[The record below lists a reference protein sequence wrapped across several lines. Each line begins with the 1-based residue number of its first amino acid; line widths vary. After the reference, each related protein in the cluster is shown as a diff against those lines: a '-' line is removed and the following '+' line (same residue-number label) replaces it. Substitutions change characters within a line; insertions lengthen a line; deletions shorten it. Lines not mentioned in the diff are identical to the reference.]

1 MSHKILIVGFGSI
14 GERHARCF
22 IKTGRCDVSVC
33 DVSPDLRGRAM
44 AEYDI
49 KSCYADLD
57 AALEDHHD
65 CAVIA
70 TPAQLHIPMAT
81 RLAAAGI
88 HLLIEKPLSVSLD
101 GLAELKKA
109 VRAGRVTAMVG
120 YTHRSNPVL
129 VSMREYLLTG
139 ALGRPLQVTGIVG
152 QHFAKYRPAYPDTYF
167 AKRVTGGG
175 AIQDAMTHLV
185 NAAEWLVGPI
195 TRLVAD
201 ADHQSLP
208 GVTVEDTVHM
218 IARHG
223 PMGDVLGVYSLNL
236 HQAPDEFTLTVVCES
251 GTCKLDLVL
260 NRWSCTK
267 TPGASWE
274 HHPFRI
280 DDRDQIYIRQAEVF
294 LDAVAGFGPVPCTLD
309 EAEQSLRVNLAMLNS
324 ADRTPWREITPDATE
339 VTPPIVVNTGCRKTL
354 QGLL

>member
-1 MSHKILIVGFGSI
+1 
-14 GERHARCF
+14 
-22 IKTGRCDVSVC
+22 
-33 DVSPDLRGRAM
+33 M

-49 KSCYADLD
+49 TSCYADLD
-57 AALEDHHD
+57 AAMKDHYD

-70 TPAQLHIPMAT
+70 TPAQFHIPMAT

-101 GLAELKKA
+101 GLAGLKQA
-109 VRAGRVTAMVG
+109 VRAGRVTVMVG

-129 VSMREYLLTG
+129 VSMREFLRAG
-139 ALGRPLQVTGIVG
+139 ELGRPLQVTGVVG
-152 QHFAKYRPAYPDTYF
+152 QQFARYRPAYPDTYF
-167 AKRVTGGG
+167 ANRETGGG

-185 NAAEWLVGPI
+185 NAAEWLVGPV

-201 ADHQSLP
+201 AYHQMLP

-223 PMGDVLGVYSLNL
+223 PRADVLGVYSLNL
-236 HQAPDEFTLTVVCES
+236 HQAPDEFTITVVCEA
-251 GTCKLDLVL
+251 GTCRLDLIQ
-260 NRWSCTK
+260 NRWSCMRA
-267 TPGASWE
+267 PGDPWD

-280 DDRDQIYIRQAEVF
+280 ENRDQIYIRQAECF
-294 LDAVAGFGPVPCTLD
+294 LDAVAGIGPIPCTLE

-324 ADRTPWREITPDATE
+324 TDRTPWHE
-339 VTPPIVVNTGCRKTL
+339 VNQRGSELTKTVTINTGCRKAL
-354 QGLL
+354 RPLL